1 MPRTLPPVT
10 RVEVSPTTYR
20 KITLGALI
28 LLTLIIISGGAVRL
42 TGSGLGC
49 PDWPTCDNDQLV
61 APLEVHA
68 MIEFINRLITGLV
81 SAIVIA
87 AVLGSHFRLPRRTDL
102 VWLSWGLV
110 AGVLAQII
118 LGGLVVLYELPPVLV
133 IGHFLLSMVLLW
145 NAVILHARASAP
157 RSYAQQPWQNSQK
170 QPTDTIKLRSWL
182 GNTLVAITSAVI
194 VTGTIVTGAG
204 PHGGDVDAERINV
217 AISDVARVH
226 GSMVVALLCML
237 AGLMLWLRLQHAPE
251 RVQFWSRT
259 VLGVA
264 LAQGLIGYVQYF
276 TGVPELLVGIH
287 IAGAA
292 LLWIATVFFWLN
304 LRSPLTS
311 PIASSAVAV
320 NPLPTNKAA
329 PVNEVSPVNTAA
341 TVNNAV
347 PVDKAAPA

>member
-1 MPRTLPPVT
+1 MIQPR
-10 RVEVSPTTYR
+10 VSPATYR
-20 KITLGALI
+20 KITIWALALLALI
-28 LLTLIIISGGAVRL
+28 IVSGGAVRL

-49 PDWPTCDNDQLV
+49 PDWPACDNDQLV
-61 APLEVHA
+61 APLETHA

-87 AVLGSHFRLPRRTDL
+87 AVLGSHWRAPRRGDL

-110 AGVLAQII
+110 AGVLAQIV

-145 NAVILHARASAP
+145 NAVVLLWRSSEVYERQREP
-157 RSYAQQPWQNSQK
+157 RPRPHWV
-170 QPTDTIKLRSWL
+170 
-182 GNTLVAITSAVI
+182 GNVVVAITSVVI

-204 PHGGDVDAERINV
+204 PHSGDEDAERI
-217 AISDVARVH
+217 DVAVRDVAQIH
-226 GSMVVALLCML
+226 GTTVVVLLVVL
-237 AGLMLWLRLQHAPE
+237 AGLVWWLRHRGAPE
-251 RVQFWSRT
+251 RAQLWGRT

-276 TGVPELLVGIH
+276 TGVPVLLVGAH

-304 LRSPLTS
+304 VRGSLVRADSDV
-311 PIASSAVAV
+311 AQAVLA
-320 NPLPTNKAA
+320 
-329 PVNEVSPVNTAA
+329 
-341 TVNNAV
+341 
-347 PVDKAAPA
+347 

>member
-1 MPRTLPPVT
+1 MIQPRVPPA
-10 RVEVSPTTYR
+10 TYR
-20 KITLGALI
+20 KITVGALA
-28 LLTLIIISGGAVRL
+28 LLALIIVSGGAVRL

-49 PDWPTCDNDQLV
+49 SDWPACENDQLV
-61 APLEVHA
+61 APLETHA

-87 AVLGSHFRLPRRTDL
+87 AVLGSHWRVPRRADL

-110 AGVLAQII
+110 AGVLAQIV

-145 NAVILHARASAP
+145 NAVVLLWRASDDGERRGEP
-157 RSYAQQPWQNSQK
+157 RARPHWV
-170 QPTDTIKLRSWL
+170 
-182 GNTLVAITSAVI
+182 GNAVVALTSMVI

-204 PHGGDVDAERINV
+204 PHGGDEDAERI
-217 AISDVARVH
+217 DVAVRDVAQIH
-226 GSMVVALLCML
+226 GSTVVALLVVL
-237 AGLMLWLRLQHAPE
+237 GGLVWWLWHRRAPD
-251 RVQFWSRT
+251 RTQMWGRT

-276 TGVPELLVGIH
+276 TGVPVLLVGAH

-304 LRSPLTS
+304 VRGPLVPAEDS
-311 PIASSAVAV
+311 VE
-320 NPLPTNKAA
+320 L
-329 PVNEVSPVNTAA
+329 
-341 TVNNAV
+341 AV
-347 PVDKAAPA
+347 PA

>member
-1 MPRTLPPVT
+1 MIRPRVHPAA
-10 RVEVSPTTYR
+10 YR
-20 KITLGALI
+20 RIAIGALA
-28 LLTLIIISGGAVRL
+28 LLTLIIVSGGAVRL

-49 PDWPTCDNDQLV
+49 PDWPACDNDQLV

-87 AVLGSHFRLPRRTDL
+87 TVLGSHWRVPRRSDL

-110 AGVLAQII
+110 AGVLAQIV

-145 NAVILHARASAP
+145 NAAVLYWRACAENPPPNPP
-157 RSYAQQPWQNSQK
+157 RSRRQWLSNRQ
-170 QPTDTIKLRSWL
+170 WL
-182 GNTLVAITSAVI
+182 GNRRWLSNRRWLGNRRWLSNGVVAVTSVVI

-204 PHGGDVDAERINV
+204 PHGGDEDAERIDV
-217 AISDVARVH
+217 AVRDVARVH
-226 GSMVVALLCML
+226 GTSVVVLLVVLAALVW
-237 AGLMLWLRLQHAPE
+237 WLHKRQAPE
-251 RVQFWSRT
+251 RTQFWGRA

-276 TGVPELLVGIH
+276 TGVPVLLVGAH

-292 LLWIATVFFWLN
+292 LLWIATVFFWLTM
-304 LRSPLTS
+304 RATTD
-311 PIASSAVAV
+311 AS
-320 NPLPTNKAA
+320 TD
-329 PVNEVSPVNTAA
+329 AA
-341 TVNNAV
+341 TDGGYATRVV
-347 PVDKAAPA
+347 PA

>member
-1 MPRTLPPVT
+1 MQTVIRAQ
-10 RVEVSPTTYR
+10 VSVASYR
-20 KITLGALI
+20 KITVGALV
-28 LLTLIIISGGAVRL
+28 LLTLIIVSGGAVRL

-49 PDWPTCDNDQLV
+49 PDWPTCDNDQLI

-87 AVLGSHFRLPRRTDL
+87 AVLGSHWRVPRRRDL
-102 VWLSWGLV
+102 VLLSWGLV

-145 NAVILHARASAP
+145 NAVILHWRAS
-157 RSYAQQPWQNSQK
+157 
-170 QPTDTIKLRSWL
+170 TDTPLDTQRSRNNHTSWL
-182 GNTLVAITSAVI
+182 ANTLVAVTAAVI

-204 PHGGDVDAERINV
+204 PHGGDEDAERINV
-217 AISDVARVH
+217 AIRDVAQIH
-226 GSMVVALLCML
+226 GSTVAVLLL
-237 AGLMLWLRLQHAPE
+237 LLGGLMVWLRLQNASE

-259 VLGVA
+259 TLGVA
-264 LAQGLIGYVQYF
+264 LCQGLIGYAQYF

-292 LLWIATVFFWLN
+292 LLWIATVFYWLN
-304 LRSPLTS
+304 LKGVTGPLATS
-311 PIASSAVAV
+311 RIAVA
-320 NPLPTNKAA
+320 KAA
-329 PVNEVSPVNTAA
+329 SV
-341 TVNNAV
+341 
-347 PVDKAAPA
+347 

>member
-1 MPRTLPPVT
+1 MIQPRI
-10 RVEVSPTTYR
+10 SPAAYR
-20 KITLGALI
+20 KITVGALA
-28 LLTLIIISGGAVRL
+28 LLALIIVSGGAVRL

-49 PDWPTCDNDQLV
+49 SDWPACENDQLV
-61 APLEVHA
+61 APLETHA

-87 AVLGSHFRLPRRTDL
+87 AVLGSHWRVPRRVDL

-110 AGVLAQII
+110 AGVLAQIV

-145 NAVILHARASAP
+145 NAVVLLWRASDDEQRRGEPSARP
-157 RSYAQQPWQNSQK
+157 HWV
-170 QPTDTIKLRSWL
+170 
-182 GNTLVAITSAVI
+182 GNAVVLLTSMVI

-204 PHGGDVDAERINV
+204 PHGGDEDAERI
-217 AISDVARVH
+217 DVAVRDVAQIH
-226 GSMVVALLCML
+226 GTMVVVLLMVL
-237 AGLMLWLRLQHAPE
+237 AGLVWWLWHRRAPE
-251 RVQFWSRT
+251 QTQKWGRT

-276 TGVPELLVGIH
+276 TGVPVLLVGAH

-304 LRSPLTS
+304 VRGPRGQAEAN
-311 PIASSAVAV
+311 I
-320 NPLPTNKAA
+320 
-329 PVNEVSPVNTAA
+329 EQ
-341 TVNNAV
+341 AV
-347 PVDKAAPA
+347 PA